1 MVTQL
6 RKRLF
11 TTEQYHQMASIGILG
26 EYDHVELIE
35 GEIVEMSPIGPL
47 HAAHVKRMIK
57 LLTQQVEKD
66 AIVAA
71 QDPVYL
77 SDRSEPQPD
86 LALLKPRSDF
96 YASGHPRP
104 EDVFLLIE
112 VADTT
117 IETDR
122 DLKVP
127 LYASYGIPEVWL
139 IDIQAQTVEVY
150 RDPTPKGYKR
160 SRICQ
165 KGQTIA
171 VQALPNISFTVEE
184 ILGLRS

>member
-6 RKRLF
+6 SKRLF
-11 TTEQYHQMASIGILG
+11 TVEQYHQMASVGILG
-26 EYDHVELIE
+26 DRDRVELIE

-47 HAAHVKRMIK
+47 HAAHVKRLIK
-57 LLTQQVEKD
+57 LLSRLVGDD

-77 SDRSEPQPD
+77 GDRSEPQPD
-86 LALLKPRSDF
+86 LALLKPRVDF
-96 YASGHPRP
+96 YASGHPQP

-117 IETDR
+117 IDTDR
-122 DLKVP
+122 EVKVP
-127 LYASYGIPEVWL
+127 LYARHGIAEVWL
-139 IDIQAQTVEVY
+139 LDIQAQTVEVY
-150 RDPTPKGYKR
+150 LEPMPKGYQKL
-160 SRICQ
+160 RICQ

-171 VQALPNISFTVEE
+171 VQALPNISFTVDE
-184 ILGLRS
+184 ILG